1 MDRDLGVL
9 VDILTAARDLLE
21 FKQGT
26 TREEFLRS
34 KLLQSAMLHKLVV
47 IGEASRRLSEGF
59 RAQHSEIPWQRMIAL
74 RNFVV
79 HEYDQIDY
87 IIVWSICDRHV
98 PDLITFCDPLVGDWI
113 R

>member
-21 FKQGT
+21 FKQGM

-34 KLLQSAMLHKLVV
+34 KLIQSAILHKLVV

-59 RAQHSEIPWQRMIAL
+59 RTQHPEIPWQRMIAL

-87 IIVWSICDRHV
+87 AIVWSICDRHV
-98 PDLITFCDPLVGDWI
+98 PDLITFCAPLVGDWT